1 MNVLDIGTVSKMTGI
16 APSTLR
22 YYDDEGL
29 IESVGRHGL
38 RRQFEGNVILQL
50 TLISMGKTAGF
61 SLSQI
66 KQMFN
71 ANGRPQIDRGEILA
85 KANDLDKQIKQLTA
99 LRNSL
104 KHVANCPAPSHLE
117 CESFQRMINLTRK
130 HMVQRNVGPK
140 QTKTKG
146 F

>member
-1 MNVLDIGTVSKMTGI
+1 MNILDIGTVSKMTGI

-29 IESVGRHGL
+29 IKSVGRHGL

-71 ANGRPQIDRGEILA
+71 ANGKPQIDRGEILA

-99 LRNSL
+99 LRDSL

-117 CESFQRMINLTRK
+117 CESFQRMISLARK
-130 HMVQRNVGPK
+130 HMVQRSVGQKRPK
-140 QTKTKG
+140 TTES
-146 F
+146 

>member
-1 MNVLDIGTVSKMTGI
+1 MKTLDIGTVSKMTGI

-38 RRQFEGNVILQL
+38 RRQFEANVILQL

-61 SLSQI
+61 SLTQI

-71 ANGRPQIDRGEILA
+71 ANGKPQIDRTEILA

-99 LRNSL
+99 LRDSL

-117 CESFQRMINLTRK
+117 CESFQRMVNVARK
-130 HMVQRNVGPK
+130 HMAKR
-140 QTKTKG
+140 KTNPRQSKHEQI
-146 F
+146 